1 MKLAIYDYEAFREHA
16 KIYWPTG
23 RLRDVLKA
31 CGMEVDKISLG
42 EKDVPVEWSVGLR
55 GYDHDEVGNHYCCS
69 FPFDKAIDP
78 FGDVI
83 LAYQMNGVD
92 IPRSYGYPVRAIVPG
107 RFVRIFRPPNLNLV
121 SLISS

>member
-1 MKLAIYDYEAFREHA
+1 MNLASKINEHA
-16 KIYWPTG
+16 KIYWQTG

-107 RFVRIFRPPNLNLV
+107 RVKT
-121 SLISS
+121 

>member
-1 MKLAIYDYEAFREHA
+1 MNGCKLSFPKFKERAQISY
-16 KIYWPTG
+16 PT

-42 EKDVPVEWSVGLR
+42 EKEVPSELNVGLR

-69 FPFDKAIDP
+69 FPFDKAVDP

-107 RFVRIFRPPNLNLV
+107 RFGQLT
-121 SLISS
+121 

>member
-1 MKLAIYDYEAFREHA
+1 MVENSLSESEIKEQT
-16 KIYWPTG
+16 KIPNLFI

-42 EKDVPVEWSVGLR
+42 EKEVPLDWSVGLR

-107 RFVRIFRPPNLNLV
+107 LFG
-121 SLISS
+121 

>member
-1 MKLAIYDYEAFREHA
+1 MDGIQSSENMPKSIS
-16 KIYWPTG
+16 PTG

-107 RFVRIFRPPNLNLV
+107 KFHLSLV
-121 SLISS
+121 S

>member
-1 MKLAIYDYEAFREHA
+1 MQ
-16 KIYWPTG
+16 KIYNPTI

-42 EKDVPVEWSVGLR
+42 EKEVPLDWSVGLR

-107 RFVRIFRPPNLNLV
+107 LFG
-121 SLISS
+121 